1 MSTSVSV
8 KGLDARQLRDGV
20 EGTIA
25 LEIGGATVATV
36 TATSIR
42 AGSGVGFIGDLT
54 GAVTGNVTG
63 NSTGQHTATAV
74 GLTTAE
80 IGADGGATITTV
92 EEGDGLWHR
101 TTLTCTATPFTFGDE
116 GGVGQYGGTKVYDF
130 PAGLILFGA
139 AVIDGDV
146 TLAAPAIDA
155 WAGDVGLGTAAPTDY
170 AAGVNGAGVALLDS
184 TAVAPAT
191 AKVAAVDA
199 VSTATALTESPFRL
213 IDGTGTAGDLFLN
226 LRIDDDAAH
235 DNTIVGTFTGTIV
248 FVWCKV
254 GTLS

>member
-1 MSTSVSV
+1 MATSVSV
-8 KGLDARQLRDGV
+8 KGLDARNLRDGV
-20 EGTIA
+20 EGAITV
-25 LEIGGATVATV
+25 EVGGATVATV
-36 TATSIR
+36 TATAIT
-42 AGSGVGFIGDLT
+42 AGSGVGF
-54 GAVTGNVTG
+54 VGNVTG
-63 NSTGQHTATAV
+63 NTTGRHTATAV

-101 TTLTCTATPFTFGDE
+101 TTLTCTATPLTFGDE
-116 GGVGQYGGTKVYDF
+116 GGVGQYGGVKVYDF

-146 TLAAPAIDA
+146 TLAAPAIDE

-170 AAGVNGAGVALLDS
+170 ASGVNAGGVALLDS
-184 TAVAPAT
+184 TEIAAAT
-191 AKVAAVDA
+191 AKVAPVDA

-213 IDGTGTAGDLFLN
+213 INGTGDAGDLYLN

-235 DNTIVGTFTGTIV
+235 DDTITGTFTGTIV
-248 FVWCKV
+248 LVWCKV
-254 GTLS
+254 GEL